1 MDYHIVEWVLLVPHS
16 WPFVWHMLCN
26 SLHVFP
32 DHLQFQTTNT
42 FGGLYQMIF
51 LPLDDL

>member
-1 MDYHIVEWVLLVPHS
+1 MDYHIAEWVLLVPHS
-16 WPFVWHMLCN
+16 WPSVWRMPYN
-26 SLHVFP
+26 SLHASL
-32 DHLQFQTTNT
+32 DHLRFQTTNT